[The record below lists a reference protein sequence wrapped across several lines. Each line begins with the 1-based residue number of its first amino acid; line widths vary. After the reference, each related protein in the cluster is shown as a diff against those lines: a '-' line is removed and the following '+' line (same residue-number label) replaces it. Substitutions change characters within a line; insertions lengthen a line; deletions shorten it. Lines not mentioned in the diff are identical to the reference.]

1 MAPRDSRPG
10 LVVTLLLSTATAAA
24 LVPACVDCP
33 DTVATPEPYSLPED
47 ITVLGELWDDY
58 NGDRYLVGADGV
70 VIELFGD
77 TRVQRPVD
85 VDLRAVVLT
94 SELVIVAGA
103 AGVVAAAP
111 RGSDEWQVIDL
122 GTTADLHGATYNTP
136 AYGTN
141 NPTARVL
148 IVGDDVMFSHDP
160 IAGTWTPVA
169 PPEGGWGQLR
179 AVHADW
185 ESKVLAVGRGGV
197 IWSASSPQG
206 PWTREDAGTDADL
219 WTVHNGL
226 IGGDGGL
233 VLARDSASGTWQARP
248 IDSSSAVIDVFPAI
262 LTAAGEL
269 FDIDYDGTISPT
281 PKTDPV
287 PGAHVVLP
295 DESDAYLVL
304 GEPGSHRQVGKV
316 CYGYE

>member
-1 MAPRDSRPG
+1 M
-10 LVVTLLLSTATAAA
+10 VTLLLSAGAAAA
-24 LVPACVDCP
+24 LVPACEGDCP
-33 DTVATPEPYSLPED
+33 DTVAAPEPYSLPED
-47 ITVLGELWDDY
+47 ITVLGELWDDN
-58 NGDRYLVGADGV
+58 NGDRYLVGAGGA
-70 VIELFGD
+70 VINLFGD
-77 TRVQRPVD
+77 PQVQRPVT
-85 VDLRAVVLT
+85 VDLHAVVLT
-94 SELVIVAGA
+94 SELVIVVGA

-111 RGSDEWQVIDL
+111 LGSDDWQVVDL
-122 GTTADLHGATYNTP
+122 GTTADLHGATYNAP
-136 AYGTN
+136 DYGVV

-160 IAGTWTPVA
+160 IAGTWASVA
-169 PPEGGWGQLR
+169 PPEGGWGELR
-179 AVHADW
+179 AVHADR

-233 VLARDSASGTWQARP
+233 VLARDSASGTWRARP

-269 FDIDYDGTISPT
+269 FEIDNDGTISTT
-281 PKTDPV
+281 PRADPV

-295 DESDAYLVL
+295 DESDAYLVF
-304 GEPGSHRQVGKV
+304 GEPGSHRQVGEV